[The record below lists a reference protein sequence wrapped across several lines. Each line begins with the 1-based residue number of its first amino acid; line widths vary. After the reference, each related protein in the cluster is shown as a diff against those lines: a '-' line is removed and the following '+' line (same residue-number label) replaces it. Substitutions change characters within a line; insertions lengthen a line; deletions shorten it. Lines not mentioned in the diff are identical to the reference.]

1 MKPRSRRHLCWLA
14 VLSCLLGADLAAQVR
29 RYSIAPAE
37 GARFALEVA
46 KTRLMSGKVHLF
58 LFHRYSGLLAY
69 DAASPEQSQV
79 EFSVESDS
87 LECKDTW
94 VSATDLQKIVGM
106 ARHDMLAVEKH
117 AALTFASSR
126 VRQSGQE
133 QFEVEG
139 QLTIRGIARPA
150 LVRVQVTPAEGGD
163 LLLDG
168 RSTVKMKDYGLKPPS
183 AALGMVGTKDEMEVS
198 FVLRARS
205 GSQ

>member
-1 MKPRSRRHLCWLA
+1 MKPRPQRHLCWLA
-14 VLSCLLGADLAAQVR
+14 LLSCLLGTDLGAQVR

-46 KTRLMSGKVHLF
+46 KTRMMSGKVHLF
-58 LFHRYSGLLAY
+58 LFHRYSGSLAY
-69 DAASPEQSQV
+69 DAASPEQSRI

-94 VSATDLQKIVGM
+94 VSAKDLEKIVAM
-106 ARHDMLAVEKH
+106 ARNDMLAVDKH
-117 AALTFASSR
+117 ARILFASSR
-126 VRQSGQE
+126 VRRTGE
-133 QFEVEG
+133 GLFEVDG

-150 LVRVQVTPAEGGD
+150 LVRVQVKPADGGD

-198 FVLRARS
+198 FVLRARPER
-205 GSQ
+205 